1 MTRKK
6 NSTRRDG
13 RVLKRDVVP
22 PNVMRQGEIVEEIVN
37 NLLPLKDH
45 KSREIV
51 TAQVNKTLDSLL
63 KLVPLQEKV
72 FDRRV
77 YRIHTKKLDKALS
90 NVETLLLSSPGA
102 LPFSLFPP
110 SPPMK
115 PMETVEEILQQ
126 HYARADPFF
135 AELNRLRK
143 VCAWNYGLDP
153 NYDHAKNLS
162 AQFSYGL
169 MREHSEPPV

>member
-77 YRIHTKKLDKALS
+77 YRQGS
-90 NVETLLLSSPGA
+90 
-102 LPFSLFPP
+102 
-110 SPPMK
+110 
-115 PMETVEEILQQ
+115 QQ
-126 HYARADPFF
+126 
-135 AELNRLRK
+135 
-143 VCAWNYGLDP
+143 C
-153 NYDHAKNLS
+153 
-162 AQFSYGL
+162 
-169 MREHSEPPV
+169 